1 MDREPQT
8 YDELRARY
16 LAVKNRLGG
25 VTGPTGVVP
34 IERVTLP
41 QEPKILIDQPVLQVR
56 LHNRKFTAMLREVA
70 AMHGIDPTIVRS
82 STIKPDVVKVRREVF
97 YRAKNELNLAYAEI
111 GRLMDVRHSTVIYG
125 IKKYEDGI
133 APSAN
138 FC

>member
-8 YDELRARY
+8 YDELKARY

-41 QEPKILIDQPVLQVR
+41 QEPKILADQPVLQVR
-56 LHNRKFTAMLREVA
+56 LHNRKFAAMLREVA
-70 AMHGIDPTIVRS
+70 AMHGIDPNTVRS
-82 STIKPDVVKVRREVF
+82 PTIKADVVKVRREVF
-97 YRAKNELNLAYAEI
+97 YRAKNELHLAYAEI

>member
-70 AMHGIDPTIVRS
+70 AMHGIDPNIVRS

-125 IKKYEDGI
+125 IKK
-133 APSAN
+133 PQV
-138 FC
+138 